1 MGAGGGAAVAVIAA
15 AKMRRRQ
22 EVIDS
27 FRLAGATSPDQ
38 ARRVEEIGVPHPG
51 EAEEL
56 LTAGVLVAGRREG
69 TFYLDEAAYIR
80 HRDRRIRSSRI
91 AALVAILA
99 MAIVLGLAALI
110 RASRQ

>member
-1 MGAGGGAAVAVIAA
+1 MGAGGGATVAIIAA

-38 ARRVEEIGVPHPG
+38 ARRVEDIGVPHPG

-56 LTAGVLVAGRREG
+56 LAAGVIVAGGREG

-80 HRDRRIRSSRI
+80 HRDGRRRSGKI
-91 AALVAILA
+91 AVLVAVLA

>member
-1 MGAGGGAAVAVIAA
+1 MGAGGGATVAIIAA

-22 EVIDS
+22 EVIDC
-27 FRLAGATSPDQ
+27 FRVAGATSPDQ

-56 LTAGVLVAGRREG
+56 LAAGVIVAGRREG

-80 HRDRRIRSSRI
+80 HRDGRRSPARSRSSSPS
-91 AALVAILA
+91 
-99 MAIVLGLAALI
+99 
-110 RASRQ
+110 SRWRSSWGSPP